1 MLMTDTMYDVM
12 THEKHWDFERNC
24 CERIMIRPLSSII
37 YIEISRAFE
46 SRLAPLSRDSRGAP
60 IRLSLYI
67 WRSGS
72 YTFVSQRPSKAY
84 FPLGDFIRANRQKSR
99 NASYLFAA
107 NFFAS
112 QF

>member
-1 MLMTDTMYDVM
+1 MLMTDTMHDVM
-12 THEKHWDFERNC
+12 THDKHWDFERNC

-37 YIEISRAFE
+37 
-46 SRLAPLSRDSRGAP
+46 
-60 IRLSLYI
+60 YI

-84 FPLGDFIRANRQKSR
+84 FPLGDFIGANRQKSR
-99 NASYLFAA
+99 NAFYLFAA

>member
-1 MLMTDTMYDVM
+1 MLMTDTMHDVM
-12 THEKHWDFERNC
+12 THDKHWDFERNC

-37 YIEISRAFE
+37 
-46 SRLAPLSRDSRGAP
+46 
-60 IRLSLYI
+60 YI

-99 NASYLFAA
+99 NAFYLFAA